1 MYSDSNSGLTRK
13 QIIELT
19 GVSYYTLTH
28 LRLTNQLPIIKHP
41 KGSGD
46 KTLYHP
52 DAVAIILDYLGD
64 HNGGNHE

>member
-1 MYSDSNSGLTRK
+1 MTTQHESGLTRK

-52 DAVAIILDYLGD
+52 DSVEIIRGYLESRSGCR
-64 HNGGNHE
+64 

>member
-41 KGSGD
+41 RGSGD

-52 DAVAIILDYLGD
+52 DAIIIVLDYLA
-64 HNGGNHE
+64 NKKGGN

>member
-41 KGSGD
+41 RGSGD

-52 DAVAIILDYLGD
+52 DSVEIIRGYLESS
-64 HNGGNHE
+64 GGCR

>member
-1 MYSDSNSGLTRK
+1 MQTDNTSGLTRK
-13 QIIELT
+13 QLIELT

-41 KGSGD
+41 RGSGD

-52 DAVAIILDYLGD
+52 DSVEIIRGYLESR
-64 HNGGNHE
+64 GG

>member
-1 MYSDSNSGLTRK
+1 MIATNSSGLTRK
-13 QIIELT
+13 QIIELP

-41 KGSGD
+41 RGSGD

-52 DAVAIILDYLGD
+52 DAVIIVLDYLA
-64 HNGGNHE
+64 NKKGGN

>member
-1 MYSDSNSGLTRK
+1 MTTQHESGLTRK

-41 KGSGD
+41 RGSGD

-52 DAVAIILDYLGD
+52 DAVIIVLDYMA
-64 HNGGNHE
+64 NKKGGN

>member
-1 MYSDSNSGLTRK
+1 MTTQHESGLTRK

-19 GVSYYTLTH
+19 GLSDYTLTH

-41 KGSGD
+41 RGSGD

-52 DAVAIILDYLGD
+52 DAVVIILDYLKD
-64 HNGGNHE
+64 PNGGNHE

>member
-13 QIIELT
+13 QIIDLT
-19 GVSYYTLTH
+19 GVSYYTQTH

-41 KGSGD
+41 RGSGD

-52 DAVAIILDYLGD
+52 DAVIIVLDYLA
-64 HNGGNHE
+64 NKKGGN

>member
-1 MYSDSNSGLTRK
+1 MTTKHESGLTRK

-41 KGSGD
+41 RGSGD

-52 DAVAIILDYLGD
+52 NAVIIVMDYLA
-64 HNGGNHE
+64 NKKGGN

>member
-41 KGSGD
+41 RGSGD

-52 DAVAIILDYLGD
+52 DSVEIIRGYLESR
-64 HNGGNHE
+64 GG

>member
-1 MYSDSNSGLTRK
+1 MIATNSSGLTRK

-41 KGSGD
+41 RGSGD

-52 DAVAIILDYLGD
+52 NAVIIVMGYLA
-64 HNGGNHE
+64 NKKGGN

>member
-1 MYSDSNSGLTRK
+1 MQTENTSGLTRK
-13 QIIELT
+13 QIIEQT

-41 KGSGD
+41 RGSGD

-52 DAVAIILDYLGD
+52 DSVEIIRGYLESR
-64 HNGGNHE
+64 GGCR

>member
-1 MYSDSNSGLTRK
+1 MTTQHESGLTRK

-41 KGSGD
+41 RGSGD

-52 DAVAIILDYLGD
+52 NAVIIVMDYLA
-64 HNGGNHE
+64 NKKGGN

>member
-41 KGSGD
+41 RGSGD

-52 DAVAIILDYLGD
+52 DSVEIIRGYLESRSGCR
-64 HNGGNHE
+64 

>member
-1 MYSDSNSGLTRK
+1 MQTDNTSGLTRK

-41 KGSGD
+41 RGSGD
-46 KTLYHP
+46 NTLYHP
-52 DAVAIILDYLGD
+52 DSVEIIRGYLESRSGCR
-64 HNGGNHE
+64 

>member
-41 KGSGD
+41 RGSGD

-52 DAVAIILDYLGD
+52 DSVEIIQDYLESR
-64 HNGGNHE
+64 GG